1 MTTAQMVETSVTN
14 NSSFQNYSHP
24 DDHTTRTTV
33 LYLLAELIQY
43 IFSIFSWDKCIYRLK
58 YRPERAGRVFGSQK
72 WEQQTV
78 FFLLRDR
85 YSSPI
90 SSASLL

>member
-1 MTTAQMVETSVTN
+1 MTTAQIVETSVTN

-24 DDHTTRTTV
+24 DDHITRTTV

-43 IFSIFSWDKCIYRLK
+43 IFLSFRELSASTDSNI
-58 YRPERAGRVFGSQK
+58 AQK
-72 WEQQTV
+72 GLGASLGLRNGNSEL
-78 FFLLRDR
+78 FLLRDR